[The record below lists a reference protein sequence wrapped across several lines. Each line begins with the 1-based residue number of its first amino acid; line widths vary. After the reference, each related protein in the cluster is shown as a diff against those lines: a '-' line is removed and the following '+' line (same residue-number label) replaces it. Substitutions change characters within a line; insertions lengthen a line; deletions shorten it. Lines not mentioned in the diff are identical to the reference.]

1 MTGGGGEPLSPRRP
15 STRTHAPAIMF
26 TPGLPRGC
34 QSRAAPRLS
43 LPLLAQHPVIHVCPT
58 STGAAGR
65 WTCVQTPTSVSTW
78 DSQQRLTRLTHHV
91 GAAARRQ
98 VESCAPVRSSF
109 ATFIAGRTLYRLRD
123 PRSVLVEN
131 PIVLVLARLLCR
143 GEGEARCP
151 FGYPPGALRCRC
163 TPPGAVHAAALRQG
177 RWRCIPIDRQR
188 EDPA

>member
-1 MTGGGGEPLSPRRP
+1 MIGGGGESRSLHVGLPP
-15 STRTHAPAIMF
+15 APTLLRSC

-43 LPLLAQHPVIHVCPT
+43 LPLLAQHPVVHVCPT

-65 WTCVQTPTSVSTW
+65 GSSHNFRDGGPATKAGSSLRGRGYT
-78 DSQQRLTRLTHHV
+78 
-91 GAAARRQ
+91 ARRQ

-109 ATFIAGRTLYRLRD
+109 ASAIIAGRTLYRLRD
-123 PRSVLVEN
+123 PRSVLVE
-131 PIVLVLARLLCR
+131 IHRLVLARLLRR
-143 GEGEARCP
+143 GEVEARCP